1 MERDHGCSD
10 KMHRQRHDRGS
21 VVENQITNANINYCR
36 KSHIEDGVEAL
47 LSDQGKAGS
56 TASQCHGAPR
66 VSESELPK
74 KKTLGIFFKKATV
87 SSATPS
93 LAGLMKREL
102 SAYLQSVS
110 ADNQISQQK
119 KHSICV
125 CPPLLTIRMGI

>member
-1 MERDHGCSD
+1 MAAVTKCIAKD
-10 KMHRQRHDRGS
+10 MT
-21 VVENQITNANINYCR
+21 VVVLWKTRFRTDINYCR

-110 ADNQISQQK
+110 ADIESDQK

-125 CPPLLTIRMGI
+125 CPPLLCIRMGI